1 MLAYGGWIGLA
12 LAHALKPMVDFRN
25 IAVHDDQTLQLPIT
39 VAIIVDH
46 LDDLLELSQTILQRD
61 YQEPG
66 KQPGVIRP

>member
-1 MLAYGGWIGLA
+1 
-12 LAHALKPMVDFRN
+12 MVDFRN